1 MAIQLLI
8 SVRVA
13 ENDTAGWKAAGGEI
27 LPTYRFLD
35 HANIVV
41 GTRLNQMLRRSPT
54 AEDDHMEEVG

>member
-1 MAIQLLI
+1 
-8 SVRVA
+8 VA

-35 HANIVV
+35 HANIVI